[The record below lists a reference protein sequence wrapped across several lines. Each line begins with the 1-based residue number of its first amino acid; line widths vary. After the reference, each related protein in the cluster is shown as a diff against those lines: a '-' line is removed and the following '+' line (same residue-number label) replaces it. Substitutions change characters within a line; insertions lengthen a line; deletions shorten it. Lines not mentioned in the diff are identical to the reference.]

1 MACCCRW
8 NRRCSP
14 GKGNAVSHRKVSLT
28 SELHVIQK
36 NCVIKKNMGLKEDE
50 EVISSILESQ
60 YKINCPWLF
69 LTDMHCSLP
78 KLGDRTHRFSFLT
91 VEAESLLKKLK
102 PITLVVTTGDMNSLV
117 LYSLQLFT
125 FWCLLSVFS
134 TLNYPNCFKLSP
146 SVLLSRSLI
155 IPCWSPLASFETGP
169 HFFWNAV

>member
-1 MACCCRW
+1 MW
-8 NRRCSP
+8 SRRTVWSKKTWGWKKMKKLSHLFWSLNIKLTVFDCS
-14 GKGNAVSHRKVSLT
+14 SLICT
-28 SELHVIQK
+28 
-36 NCVIKKNMGLKEDE
+36 LK
-50 EVISSILESQ
+50 
-60 YKINCPWLF
+60 
-69 LTDMHCSLP
+69 HSLP